1 MKEYIRDCEC
11 WNIDYHAINS
21 ALSTATKILYH
32 HITLEPE
39 TTYSKMAVNDQMTNA
54 PTLNSDA
61 KGMTA
66 FEPQDSLSNILITGG
81 GGFMYVL
88 SKRFS
93 CPPLR

>member
-39 TTYSKMAVNDQMTNA
+39 TRYSKMAVNDQMTNA

-66 FEPQDSLSNILITGG
+66 FEPQDGLSNILITGG